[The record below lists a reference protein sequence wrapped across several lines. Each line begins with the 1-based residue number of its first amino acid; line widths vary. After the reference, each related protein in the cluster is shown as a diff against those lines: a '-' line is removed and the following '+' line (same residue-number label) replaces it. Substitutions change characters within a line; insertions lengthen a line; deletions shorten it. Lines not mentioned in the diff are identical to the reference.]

1 MNLRNSKFLSRAQI
15 LIRHRYDRRARGEF
29 VDPKV
34 QTWSITMPKFMFLQ
48 RGGGCEKP
56 PEMTPEQME
65 QGMKA
70 WMEWMQNGQE
80 AGWLLDP
87 GNPLSNSGAVVQPD
101 LSVIDGPFA
110 ESKEL
115 VGGYTIVEAADL
127 AAACELAKQTMKLA
141 GGGKIEVRELANV
154 GADS

>member
-1 MNLRNSKFLSRAQI
+1 
-15 LIRHRYDRRARGEF
+15 
-29 VDPKV
+29 
-34 QTWSITMPKFMFLQ
+34 MPKFMFLQ
-48 RGGGCEKP
+48 RGGCDDR

-65 QGMKA
+65 AGMKA
-70 WMEWMQNGQE
+70 WMDWMENGKE

-87 GNPLSNSGAVVQPD
+87 GSGLKPQGAVVQSD

-115 VGGYTIVEAADL
+115 VGGYTIVQAADL
-127 AAACELAKQTMKLA
+127 AAACELAKQTMQLA